1 MNATPALPPADV
13 DAETMLLSCI
23 LIDGAETL
31 IRCQTAG
38 LTPASFYEPKHG
50 IVFERLLGLHAD
62 QQPIAV
68 ETLAAELKSHGQLDQ
83 IGGWGFLA
91 QVSGKVSTTAQAA
104 FFVQNVREKAM
115 LRAIIIRAERV
126 IADAHAV
133 TDDFAPVANSIERL
147 SEVMSARS
155 EARTWSQA
163 VKEAEAL
170 TRERMKP
177 PEERKITAELS
188 WGIPDFDRLFQPLE
202 CGELVVIGGYTS
214 SGKSSLL
221 REIAWAVGKAGHG
234 SLIQTLEVRDAEEA
248 INLAGHIS
256 GHRSRARLH
265 DLHPKDQKQL
275 LDAFTTMNL
284 PHFGVCHQDSN
295 TSQIL
300 ARARAFKRKHGL
312 RFLGVDYLQILEDV
326 KQLRPGERPDFA
338 IGVVTSALKRFATQ
352 EETTVCLLSGFNR
365 NYVRDGNRD
374 PILSDLDGSSNIE
387 KDASRVLL
395 IHVPTEYSIGGAA
408 YTQSLTA
415 DAGEQPRFFV
425 KIIQAK
431 GRNQGTGALG
441 MMFHRESKTFQQIS
455 HTRS

>member
-1 MNATPALPPADV
+1 MNAATQSLPADV
-13 DAETMLLSCI
+13 DAEAMLIACI
-23 LIDGAETL
+23 LIDGADTL

-38 LTPASFYEPKHG
+38 ITPASFYDSKHTT
-50 IVFERLLGLHAD
+50 VFERLLDLYAD
-62 QQPIAV
+62 QQPIAID
-68 ETLAAELKSHGQLDQ
+68 TLAAELKRHKQLDTV
-83 IGGWGFLA
+83 GGWAFLS
-91 QVSGKVSTTAQAA
+91 QISMRVPTTAQAA

-115 LRAIIIRAERV
+115 LRAIIVRAERV
-126 IADAHAV
+126 KVDALA
-133 TDDFAPVANSIERL
+133 TADDFGPVAAAIERL
-147 SEVMSARS
+147 SEVMTSRT
-155 EARTWSQA
+155 EARTWAQA
-163 VKEAEAL
+163 VKEAEAV

-177 PEERKITAELS
+177 PAEREIGAVELS

-221 REIAWAVGKAGHG
+221 REIAWAVGRAGHG
-234 SLIQTLEVRDAEEA
+234 SMISTLEVRDAEEA
-248 INLAGHIS
+248 INLASHIA

-265 DLHPKDQKQL
+265 ELHPKDQKEL
-275 LDAFTTMNL
+275 LNAFVTMNL
-284 PHFGVCHQDSN
+284 PHFGVCHQDAN
-295 TSQIL
+295 MGQIL

-326 KQLRPGERPDFA
+326 KNLRPGERPDFA
-338 IGVVTSALKRFATQ
+338 IGVVTSAMKRFATN

-395 IHVPTEYSIGGAA
+395 IHVPTEYSLRGQN

-415 DAGEQPRFFV
+415 DAGEQPSFFV

-431 GRNQGTGALG
+431 GRNQGTCALG
-441 MMFHRESKTFQQIS
+441 MMFHRETKTFKQIS
-455 HTRS
+455 RS

>member
-1 MNATPALPPADV
+1 MNATPITPPNDV
-13 DAETMLLSCI
+13 DAEAMLLSCV
-23 LIDGAETL
+23 LLDGAETL

-38 LTPASFYEPKHG
+38 ITPASFYDPNHS
-50 IVFERLLGLHAD
+50 IVFERLLGLYAD
-62 QQPIAV
+62 QNPISV

-91 QVSGKVSTTAQAA
+91 QVTSRVPTTLQVS

-115 LRAIIIRAERV
+115 LRAIIARAERV
-126 IADAHAV
+126 KAEALAAS
-133 TDDFAPVANSIERL
+133 DDFGPVADSIERL
-147 SEVMSARS
+147 TEVMTART

-177 PEERKITAELS
+177 PAERKTGAIELS

-234 SLIQTLEVRDAEEA
+234 SLIETLEVRDAEEA
-248 INLAGHIS
+248 INLAAHIA
-256 GHRSRARLH
+256 GQRSRARLH
-265 DLHPKDQKQL
+265 ELHPKDQKQL
-275 LDAFTTMNL
+275 LDAFVTMNL
-284 PHFGVCHQDSN
+284 PHFGVCHQDAN
-295 TSQIL
+295 TGQIL

-326 KQLRPGERPDFA
+326 KNLRPGVRPDFA
-338 IGVVTSALKRFATQ
+338 IGVVTSAMKRFATN
-352 EETTVCLLSGFNR
+352 EGTTVCLLSGFNR

-374 PILSDLDGSSNIE
+374 PILSDLDGSSSIE

-395 IHVPTEYSIGGAA
+395 IHVPTEYSVGGSTF
-408 YTQSLTA
+408 TQTLTA
-415 DAGEQPRFFV
+415 DAQEQPSFFV

-431 GRNQGTGALG
+431 GRNQGTCALG
-441 MMFHRESKTFQQIS
+441 MMFHRETKTFRQLI
-455 HTRS
+455 RP